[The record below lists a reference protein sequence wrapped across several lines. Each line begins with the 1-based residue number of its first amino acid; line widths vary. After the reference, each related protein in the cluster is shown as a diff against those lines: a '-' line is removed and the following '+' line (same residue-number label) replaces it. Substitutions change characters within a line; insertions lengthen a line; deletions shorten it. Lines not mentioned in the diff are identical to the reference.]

1 MKDKEGGLFMEKYTT
16 PEMEVVVLEMKDVIM
31 TSATEETFVPGENET
46 TPMPLD

>member
-1 MKDKEGGLFMEKYTT
+1 MEKYTT

-31 TSATEETFVPGENET
+31 TSAAGDIFVPGENET